1 MACCP
6 EDPHAGRIPRA
17 RRLAWRLALL
27 LLPALLCAPGPA
39 TAAPAA
45 ELLTLNAAEAVV
57 RVAGEPP
64 RPARAVPLPF
74 RWADQS
80 PRQAG
85 GATLTLDLPV
95 PAAGTEDRLHGLLFE
110 ALGNQAAIYVDD
122 RLVAR
127 WGQLGDPGFDAG
139 RGPRLVRLPA
149 DLVDGATA
157 PLRLRI
163 ELSFQPQRGGG
174 VSAVRWGPLA
184 RLEALEAQE
193 RLWRNTLSLV
203 YATGLLLMGGLA
215 AGLWWRQ
222 RDPLYGC
229 FGVAAVAGALRNF
242 DQSGLQ
248 MPLPWPEWGAL
259 VAMSYAV
266 HIALLARFV
275 TLALR
280 QPSPRVLQLLS
291 AILWAAVLLA
301 AASFALR
308 RPLLWT
314 AALALLCGGG
324 ILSLPGVVREAVAGR
339 RPTAYALLVA
349 GVLAIAAGLHD
360 LLHVRI
366 GLGGASWVPLT
377 PHAMFG
383 FVLILAGMVVER
395 YSRSVREY
403 RDLARSLDAR
413 VAERERQL
421 TAAMHALQ
429 AEREQQAVL
438 LERQRLMREIHDG
451 VGSQLVGLLNLV
463 GRPGADPALME
474 AQVKLALDELR
485 VAVDSLQPLEG
496 DLTVVLATLRYRL
509 QPRLEAAGLTLEW
522 EVDPLPPRAD
532 VTPQT
537 AMQIQRIL
545 LEGFT
550 NVLRHAQ
557 ARRIRLEAHW
567 HAGPPERMEIVLAD
581 DGRGFAADGPPA
593 GGQGL
598 ASMRS
603 RAAAIGATL
612 AVTSTPG
619 QGTAVRLD
627 WPVRREPGMRH

>member
-1 MACCP
+1 LACCP
-6 EDPHAGRIPRA
+6 DSPAIGL
-17 RRLAWRLALL
+17 RLRLLGGVVGVLL
-27 LLPALLCAPGPA
+27 LLLVWRPA
-39 TAAPAA
+39 TAAA
-45 ELLTLNAAEAVV
+45 
-57 RVAGEPP
+57 
-64 RPARAVPLPF
+64 PLPDAQGVYLLDEAYAVLRADDRPVVAQSVLLPW
-74 RWADQS
+74 RWGSHAPS
-80 PRQAG
+80 AAG
-85 GATLTLDLPV
+85 SATLTLTLP
-95 PAAGTEDRLHGLLFE
+95 PMPDGERESQALLIE
-110 ALGNQAAIYVDD
+110 AVGNQVQLFVD
-122 RLVAR
+122 
-127 WGQLGDPGFDAG
+127 GQPVDGWDAPHDPDFDTG
-139 RGPRLVRLPA
+139 RLPHLIA
-149 DLVDGATA
+149 LPAHGGAR
-157 PLRLRI
+157 PPSGLRI
-163 ELSFQPQRGGG
+163 ELQFQRQRMGGL
-174 VSAVRWGPLA
+174 SRILYGPL
-184 RLEALEAQE
+184 RVLKPRYEQR
-193 RLWRNTLSLV
+193 RLWRNGAALIYTV
-203 YATGLLLMGGLA
+203 GLLLMGGLS
-215 AGLWWRQ
+215 AGLWWHQ
-222 RDPLYGC
+222 RVPLYGC
-229 FGVAAVAGALRNF
+229 FSLAALSGTIRTL
-242 DQSGLQ
+242 DQTGMPQ
-248 MPLPWPEWGAL
+248 PLPWPWWG
-259 VAMSYAV
+259 VVMGMSYAL
-266 HIALLARFV
+266 H
-275 TLALR
+275 LALIIR
-280 QPSPRVLQLLS
+280 F
-291 AILWAAVLLA
+291 VLLA
-301 AASFALR
+301 LGAPPARLLR
-308 RPLLWT
+308 LQGIVLWLSPLLVLMSFVLHFYPLWT
-314 AALALLCGGG
+314 CALVLLCIAGAACLPALWRDAVVQRRRTSMALL
-324 ILSLPGVVREAVAGR
+324 I
-339 RPTAYALLVA
+339 A
-349 GVLAIAAGLHD
+349 GVLTLAAGVHD
-360 LLHVRI
+360 LLRVRI
-366 GLGGASWVPLT
+366 PAMTWEALT

-612 AVTSTPG
+612 AVVSAPG
-619 QGTAVRLD
+619 EGTALRVD
-627 WPVRREPGMRH
+627 WPMRR

>member
-1 MACCP
+1 M
-6 EDPHAGRIPRA
+6 
-17 RRLAWRLALL
+17 
-27 LLPALLCAPGPA
+27 LLCC
-39 TAAPAA
+39 
-45 ELLTLNAAEAVV
+45 LLCTGWAVGAVPEGDLQTLRSAEAVV
-57 RVAGEPP
+57 RVAGEAP
-64 RPARAVPLPF
+64 RPAVPVSLPF
-74 RWADQS
+74 RWADQA
-80 PRQAG
+80 PRQPG
-85 GATLTLDLPV
+85 GATVTLDLPV
-95 PAAGTEDRLHGLLFE
+95 PPPGGDDRFHGLLFE
-110 ALGNQAAIYVDD
+110 ALGNQAAVYVDD

-127 WGQLGDPGFDAG
+127 WGQLGDAGFDAG
-139 RGPRLVRLPA
+139 RGPRLVRLPV
-149 DLVDGATA
+149 DLLEDTAA

-184 RLEALEAQE
+184 RVEALEAQE

-229 FGVAAVAGALRNF
+229 FGLAAVAGALRNF

-248 MPLPWPEWGAL
+248 MPLPWPWWGAL

-275 TLALR
+275 TLALQR
-280 QPSPRVLQLLS
+280 PSPRVLQLLTT
-291 AILWAAVLLA
+291 ILWVSVLLA
-301 AASFALR
+301 GAAFALR
-308 RPLLWT
+308 QPLMWT
-314 AALALLCGGG
+314 AALALLCAGG
-324 ILSLPGVVREAVAGR
+324 IVSLPGVVREVVAGR

-360 LLHVRI
+360 LLRVRI
-366 GLGGASWVPLT
+366 GLGSASWVPLT

-421 TAAMHALQ
+421 TAAMDALQ

-509 QPRLEAAGLTLEW
+509 QPRLEAAGLTLAW
-522 EVDPLPPRAD
+522 EVDSLPPRAD

-581 DGRGFAADGPPA
+581 DGRGFAADGLSA

-619 QGTAVRLD
+619 RGTTVRLD

>member
-1 MACCP
+1 MGLC
-6 EDPHAGRIPRA
+6 G
-17 RRLAWRLALL
+17 LALPIL
-27 LLPALLCAPGPA
+27 LAGLAAAQP
-39 TAAPAA
+39 AAPVQ
-45 ELLTLNAAEAVV
+45 TLRTAEAVV

-64 RPARAVPLPF
+64 LAAARVALPF
-74 RWADQS
+74 RWADQA

-85 GATLTLDLPV
+85 GATLTLELPPL
-95 PAAGTEDRLHGLLFE
+95 PAGGDDRLHGLLFE
-110 ALGNQAAIYVDD
+110 ALGNQAAVYVGD

-127 WGQLGDPGFDAG
+127 WGQLGDPTFDAG

-149 DLVDGATA
+149 DLVEGAAA
-157 PLRLRI
+157 PLPLRI

-174 VSAVRWGPLA
+174 VSVVRWAPLA
-184 RLEALEAQE
+184 QLEALEARE

-203 YATGLLLMGGLA
+203 YAAGLLLMGGLA
-215 AGLWWRQ
+215 AGLWWYQ

-229 FGVAAVAGALRNF
+229 FSLAALAGTLRNL

-248 MPLPWPEWGAL
+248 MPLPWPWWGAV

-275 TLALR
+275 TLALH
-280 QPSPRVLQLLS
+280 QPSRAVLRLLS
-291 AILWAAVLLA
+291 GILWTAVGLA
-301 AASFALR
+301 GLAFALR
-308 RPLLWT
+308 LPALWT
-314 AALALLCGGG
+314 GALALLCGGG
-324 ILSLPGVVREAVAGR
+324 IAAVPGVLGDAVKGR
-339 RPTAYALLVA
+339 HPTAHALLVA
-349 GVLAIAAGLHD
+349 GLLAIAAGLHD
-360 LLHVRI
+360 LLRVRI

-383 FVLILAGMVVER
+383 FVLILAGMVVAR
-395 YSRSVREY
+395 YSRSVHEY

-421 TAAMHALQ
+421 TAAMDALQ
-429 AEREQQAVL
+429 TQREQQAVL

-463 GRPGADPALME
+463 GRPGADPAVME

-522 EVDPLPPRAD
+522 EVDSLPPRAD

-581 DGRGFAADGPPA
+581 DGRGFAADGQPA

-598 ASMRS
+598 PSMRS

-612 AVTSTPG
+612 TVASAPG
-619 QGTAVRLD
+619 EGAALRLD
-627 WPVRREPGMRH
+627 WPVRR